1 MSSGQQALE
10 ATEAVRLTSAQ
21 LGSCNTAIRLQCS
34 SVFLPYQ
41 TRAKAPGLALMF
53 TAIHVGLGQ
62 SESHIFDLVAVLTAW
77 MAWNPIDPAAAA
89 TTGVPWA
96 PRAPAWTLGDPADLS
111 VADSTADP
119 VTAVLLL
126 HHNPALWAVHGL
138 ALLQHHPQHLGCLL
152 GSHIIPSPMGQVILV
167 LSAIHALVDG
177 LAEQTIDA
185 GAHRTGE
192 LVDVILKE
200 APASAVWGLA
210 VVAQG
215 ASILC
220 DGHTQVQETLVVLRG
235 QERPDLPL
243 QQLARA

>member
-1 MSSGQQALE
+1 MCGWVSLR
-10 ATEAVRLTSAQ
+10 AT
-21 LGSCNTAIRLQCS
+21 
-34 SVFLPYQ
+34 
-41 TRAKAPGLALMF
+41 
-53 TAIHVGLGQ
+53 
-62 SESHIFDLVAVLTAW
+62 IFDLVAVLTAW

-119 VTAVLLL
+119 VTAILLL

-138 ALLQHHPQHLGCLL
+138 ALLQHHPQHLSCLL

-177 LAEQTIDA
+177 LAEQTVDA

-200 APASAVWGLA
+200 APAPAVGGLA

-235 QERPDLPL
+235 QEPGSPSPAACQGMSRCC
-243 QQLARA
+243 Q